1 MKSPEMKILFR
12 EICLF
17 MTALVLLESMGPIK
31 LKTYNPAE
39 AFLQLGPKIE
49 GRGKLLTLHNVP
61 LISLGVM
68 SSLKA
73 RN

>member
-1 MKSPEMKILFR
+1 
-12 EICLF
+12 

-31 LKTYNPAE
+31 LKTYNPTE
-39 AFLQLGPKIE
+39 TFLQQGPKIE

-61 LISLGVM
+61 LITVGVV

>member
-17 MTALVLLESMGPIK
+17 RMALVLLESMGPIK

-39 AFLQLGPKIE
+39 LFLQLGPKIE
-49 GRGKLLTLHNVP
+49 GTGKFLPFTMCL
-61 LISLGVM
+61 
-68 SSLKA
+68 
-73 RN
+73 